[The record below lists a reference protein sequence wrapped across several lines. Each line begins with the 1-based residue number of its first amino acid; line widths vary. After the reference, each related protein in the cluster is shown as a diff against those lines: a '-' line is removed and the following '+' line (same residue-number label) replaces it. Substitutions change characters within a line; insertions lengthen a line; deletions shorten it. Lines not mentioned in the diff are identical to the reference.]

1 MKNTGKSKKTTH
13 PPKVLYFD
21 DGEERLDKSIRK
33 RTEEGRPL
41 EALRL
46 TNRRNEFF
54 DPTPDSYAAQ
64 ADLYE
69 TLEVYTQAVKTWYR
83 FLNECDEDSLAEAY
97 EGLAVNYMNLG
108 KEGQSAYYYNQLLR
122 VDDELSEES
131 KMDIVEMF
139 SKPKKEAFRIVYPP
153 EKADYTPEIE
163 QGLRALRESN
173 FSSAREAFSQ
183 VAAGSPQYRTA
194 QNLVAVA
201 YLLEDRKEEARA
213 LCEKLIAEN
222 DGDVQAY
229 TTYAAILGQTEERE
243 KAAAVAKKLSR
254 MYTEDTD
261 ELYKIATVCCE
272 NGLHAAALEKF
283 IQLEKEMPNDG
294 NLLYFKAVSAYKSG
308 NIPLALDTFDRLL
321 VIYPEAAVAR
331 YYYDLLRHYPD
342 HRDKEDMVEP
352 DLTYFY
358 RVPQKVR
365 EAYCD
370 MLCFLEGLHVREAEE
385 LSDNPQVISVL
396 QWSFDELD
404 GADGDLQMLAMSAAV
419 HCRYERFV
427 EETLLDP
434 DVSDVVKVQTMQLIA
449 EQNKETEYGVVV
461 CHIYR
466 HVRFYRL
473 KINGKKKKKFL
484 HAYAAVFAKFAVVSD
499 NHAQRIRSSAELLYN
514 CLALREATSYADKPE
529 NISCAIYLLAD
540 IREAGS
546 KPAAAAELFGAE
558 EAEVSEILELVRAV
572 TNEVLRR
579 GRKESPKADEESA
592 AAYAETDAEKKDDGE
607 E

>member
-1 MKNTGKSKKTTH
+1 MR
-13 PPKVLYFD
+13 PVLFEIFNAEVRSYYALWAFALFLLVVWTRRRA
-21 DGEERLDKSIRK
+21 ERLYGMSESDVSSVLVWVYCAGILGSFVPGIMERLPLYLDGRIAFAEVFRGCIRGCRFCQAGFIYRPIREK
-33 RTEEGRPL
+33 RSDT
-41 EALRL
+41 
-46 TNRRNEFF
+46 
-54 DPTPDSYAAQ
+54 
-64 ADLYE
+64 
-69 TLEVYTQAVKTWYR
+69 
-83 FLNECDEDSLAEAY
+83 
-97 EGLAVNYMNLG
+97 
-108 KEGQSAYYYNQLLR
+108 
-122 VDDELSEES
+122 
-131 KMDIVEMF
+131 I
-139 SKPKKEAFRIVYPP
+139 
-153 EKADYTPEIE
+153 
-163 QGLRALRESN
+163 
-173 FSSAREAFSQ
+173 
-183 VAAGSPQYRTA
+183 
-194 QNLVAVA
+194 
-201 YLLEDRKEEARA
+201 DRQARA
-213 LCEKLIAEN
+213 LCERLIAEN

-342 HRDKEDMVEP
+342 HRDKEDVVEP